1 MDLLLLVVAIVLMV
15 VAIALA
21 GSFAKARADNQRL
34 FLQNL
39 ALQEELRATRSA
51 FQSFSDRSCR
61 SHRQE
66 VDAVHA
72 RHRRT
77 AEKYRDARAFAELLE
92 ETIKVKQ
99 KAIVALCDTLESI
112 ALRSPGNGKF
122 CRVVSVN
129 VLEDELIIHLKD
141 DESIVVRF

>member
-1 MDLLLLVVAIVLMV
+1 MDLLFVVVAIVLMV

-21 GSFAKARADNQRL
+21 GSFAKVRADNQRL

-39 ALQEELRATRSA
+39 ALQEEIRATRSE
-51 FQSFSDRSCR
+51 SRSESAR
-61 SHRQE
+61 ASRVYRQE
-66 VDAVHA
+66 IDAVHA
-72 RHRRT
+72 RHRR
-77 AEKYRDARAFAELLE
+77 AVQNYRDSKNFAELLD
-92 ETIKVKQ
+92 
-99 KAIVALCDTLESI
+99 KAVERKHKAVIALCEVLESI

-129 VLEDELIIHLKD
+129 VLDDELIIHLKD